1 MTTSST
7 PSPIVEDGAEP
18 PAPDSSGPPH
28 PGITLAIIAVCQLM
42 IILDATIVNVALPD
56 VQKDLSFS
64 GSDLSWVLNAY
75 ALTFGGLLLLGGRFG
90 DILGRRKV
98 FVIGVAVF
106 TGASLLGGVTPN
118 GGLLLLA
125 RALQGVG
132 AALAAPGT
140 LALIATNFPEGKAR
154 TKAMGVYGGVTGSGA
169 ALGLILGGVLT
180 DTASWR
186 WVFFVNIPFGI
197 LIAVLSPRYVRE
209 SERNPGRF
217 DLLGALTSTGGM
229 ALLVYGFINAG
240 SKSWGDTSTLACFA
254 GAVVLLGAF
263 LLVETRAAQ
272 PILPLR
278 LFRDRDRTILLG
290 AMLFLSGNLAG
301 MFFFLTQFVQEVMK
315 FSPIK
320 AGFGFVPVAF
330 SLIAAAGVVMKVL
343 TKVGA
348 KPLML
353 TGAVLVTGGMVWLAQ
368 LQADSGYLTGLF
380 GPMVLIGVGA
390 GFFIVPL
397 NIIAVAGVEQ
407 EDAGAAS
414 SLLNVVTQ
422 VGSALGLAIL
432 VTVFSSTVKDETAH
446 PPTDVAAADFPAHLL
461 AVGSSAAF
469 WVGAGL
475 AVVAV
480 VAALVARSRE
490 VPDDPAAVLTAVH

>member
-7 PSPIVEDGAEP
+7 PSATLRDEADP
-18 PAPDSSGPPH
+18 PGSAQSGPSR

-56 VQKDLSFS
+56 IQKDLEFS
-64 GSDLSWVLNAY
+64 GSTLSWVLNAY

-98 FVIGVAVF
+98 FVAGVLLF
-106 TGASLLGGVTPN
+106 TVASLIGGITPN
-118 GGLLLLA
+118 GGLLLVA

-140 LALIATNFPEGKAR
+140 LALIATNFAEGPAR

-180 DTASWR
+180 DAASWR
-186 WVFFVNIPFGI
+186 WVFFVNIPFG
-197 LIAVLSPRYVRE
+197 LAIALLSPRFVRE
-209 SERNPGRF
+209 SQRHPGRF

-229 ALLVYGFINAG
+229 ALLVYAFINAASEG
-240 SKSWGDTSTLACFA
+240 WSDGVTLACFA

-263 LLVETRAAQ
+263 LLIETRAAQ

-278 LFRDRDRTILLG
+278 LFRNRDRAILLG
-290 AMLFLSGNLAG
+290 AMLFLSGNLTG
-301 MFFFLTQFVQEVMK
+301 MFFFLTQFVQEVLK

-330 SLIAAAGVVMKVL
+330 SLIAAAGVVMKQL
-343 TKVGA
+343 PKVGV
-348 KPLML
+348 KPFML
-353 TGAVLVTGGMVWLAQ
+353 TGSILATAGMVWLAQ
-368 LQADSGYLTGLF
+368 LDAGSTYVGGLL
-380 GPMVLIGVGA
+380 GPMLLIGVGA
-390 GFFIVPL
+390 GFFTVPL
-397 NIIAVAGVEQ
+397 TIVAVAGVEA

-414 SLLNVVTQ
+414 SLLNVATQ
-422 VGSALGLAIL
+422 VGGALGLAIL
-432 VTVFSSTVKDETAH
+432 VTVFSSSAKDELAN
-446 PPTDVAAADFPAHLL
+446 PPAGLAPADLPAHLL
-461 AVGSSAAF
+461 AVGSANAF
-469 WVGAGL
+469 WVGSAL
-475 AVVAV
+475 ALVSVVAV
-480 VAALVARSRE
+480 VFARPKDVPTDAASIM
-490 VPDDPAAVLTAVH
+490 AAVG

>member
-7 PSPIVEDGAEP
+7 PSATLKDEADP
-18 PAPDSSGPPH
+18 PASAQSGPSR

-56 VQKDLSFS
+56 IQKDLDFT

-90 DILGRRKV
+90 DILGRRRV
-98 FVIGVAVF
+98 FIAGVLLF
-106 TGASLLGGVTPN
+106 TGASLLGGITPN

-180 DTASWR
+180 DVASWR

-197 LIAVLSPRYVRE
+197 LIAVLTPRFVRE
-209 SERNPGRF
+209 SERHPGRF
-217 DLLGALTSTGGM
+217 DLLGALTSTAGM

-240 SKSWGDTSTLACFA
+240 SKSWGDGTTVLCFIA
-254 GAVVLLGAF
+254 AVILLGAF
-263 LLVETRAAQ
+263 LAVETRAAQ

-290 AMLFLSGNLAG
+290 GMLFLSGNLAG

-315 FSPIK
+315 FSAIK

-330 SLIAAAGVVMKVL
+330 ALIAAAGVVMKTL
-343 TKVGA
+343 PKVGA
-348 KPLML
+348 KPFML
-353 TGAVLVTGGMVWLAQ
+353 AGAVLVTAGMVWLAQ
-368 LQADSGYLTGLF
+368 LDAGSGYLTGLF
-380 GPMVLIGVGA
+380 GPMILIGVGA

-397 NIIAVAGVEQ
+397 NIIAVAGVAQ

-422 VGSALGLAIL
+422 VGGALGLAIL

-446 PPTDVAAADFPAHLL
+446 PPTDLAPADFPSHLL
-461 AVGSSAAF
+461 SVGSAAAF

-475 AVVAV
+475 ALVSVVAG
-480 VAALVARSRE
+480 LVARSRE

>member
-7 PSPIVEDGAEP
+7 PSPTLKDEADP
-18 PAPDSSGPPH
+18 PAPAQAGPSR

-56 VQKDLSFS
+56 VQKDLDFT

-106 TGASLLGGVTPN
+106 TGASLLGGITPN

-125 RALQGVG
+125 RALQGIG

-209 SERNPGRF
+209 SERHPGRF
-217 DLLGALTSTGGM
+217 DLVGALTSTAGM

-240 SKSWGDTSTLACFA
+240 SKSWGDTTTVLCFI

-330 SLIAAAGVVMKVL
+330 ALIAAAGVVMKTL

-348 KPLML
+348 KPFML
-353 TGAVLVTGGMVWLAQ
+353 AGAVLVTAGMVWLAQ
-368 LQADSGYLTGLF
+368 LDADSGYLSGLF
-380 GPMVLIGVGA
+380 GPMILIGVGA
-390 GFFIVPL
+390 GFFTVPL

-446 PPTDVAAADFPAHLL
+446 LPTDVAPADLPSHLL

-469 WVGAGL
+469 WVGAAL
-475 AVVAV
+475 ALVAV

-490 VPDDPAAVLTAVH
+490 IPDDPAAVLTTVH